1 MLDVGQKKKAFMLEV
16 QIIYIWPPKL
26 FKILVK
32 GIGYDSI
39 HSIPFFNLI
48 SLNYYYKLKMNAFR
62 FYYCAW
68 YLSLGALHLHC
79 ISLKSELI
87 KEVVTK

>member
-1 MLDVGQKKKAFMLEV
+1 MLDVGQTNKKTFMLEV
-16 QIIYIWPPKL
+16 QMVYIWPPKL

-68 YLSLGALHLHC
+68 YLSLGALHC
-79 ISLKSELI
+79 ICLKSELI